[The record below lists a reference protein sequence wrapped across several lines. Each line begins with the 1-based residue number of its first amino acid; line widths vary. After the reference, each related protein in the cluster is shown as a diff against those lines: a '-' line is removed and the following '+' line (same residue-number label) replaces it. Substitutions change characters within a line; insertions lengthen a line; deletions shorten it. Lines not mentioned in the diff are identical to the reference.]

1 MASTSIQQTFF
12 YLMTFFS
19 NYDYTAPNEMVI
31 SEQLIG
37 KDLEI
42 RDHGLT

>member
-1 MASTSIQQTFF
+1 
-12 YLMTFFS
+12 MTFFS
-19 NYDYTAPNEMVI
+19 NYDYTAPNEKVI

-42 RDHGLT
+42 RDHGLTQVTILAFTCSD